1 MKTIKESNDL
11 NNKLLDLR
19 EFKVIFKDIIQS
31 LFDDIVNVEKAL
43 NVYDKIL
50 NWTELTSK
58 EVDSFEKII
67 NYRDFSRKAEEK
79 WLNVTKIFEIRNL
92 LIKNM
97 TRNKSDEII
106 KI

>member
-50 NWTELTSK
+50 N
-58 EVDSFEKII
+58 
-67 NYRDFSRKAEEK
+67 
-79 WLNVTKIFEIRNL
+79 
-92 LIKNM
+92 
-97 TRNKSDEII
+97 
-106 KI
+106 